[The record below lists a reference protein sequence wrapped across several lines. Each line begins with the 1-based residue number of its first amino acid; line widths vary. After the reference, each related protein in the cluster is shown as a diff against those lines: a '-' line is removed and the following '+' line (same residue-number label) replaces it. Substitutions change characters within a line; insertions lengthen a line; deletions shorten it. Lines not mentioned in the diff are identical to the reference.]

1 MTYRL
6 GMDAGGTFTDFVA
19 IDQAGQMLMAKTPST
34 PERPSAAIRAG
45 LEQLA
50 SMVKRDVHDLLANT
64 EIICHHGSTVALNAL
79 IQDRGVKAGLL
90 TTDGFRDTLEMR
102 LGHREDE
109 HLYDYSYP
117 PPKTLV
123 PRYLRLPVRE
133 RVDRHGEILTPLCE
147 EDVEKAIEVFRQENV
162 EAVAVCFLWS
172 FLNPIHERRV
182 GEILR
187 AALPEVYISLS
198 VDVLPQIRDYDRTST
213 TVLNAYLGPV
223 VGRYINDIESLFHD
237 LGHTGQVRYVQSN
250 GGVAAA
256 DLVSEKPVAALNS
269 GPASGPIAGL
279 FFGRMQGWEN
289 IITVDM
295 GGTSFDICLVESGQ
309 PTMVKNVDVHRYR
322 VGVPMIDIHTLGAGG
337 GSIAWID
344 PGGILRV
351 GPQSA
356 EAVPGPA
363 CYMRG
368 GSQPTVTDA
377 DVVLGYLNP
386 DHLLGGQMLIHRT
399 AAEKAISEHV
409 AEPLGLS
416 LTEAALGIYQVVN
429 HNMIAGIR
437 TVSIER
443 GHDPRDFVLVAAGG
457 GGAVHVGQI
466 AQELEIRN
474 VLIPKV
480 ASVFCAFGQLIADVR
495 HDHLQTFI
503 TKWADV
509 TTEQLNVL
517 LDNLEKEGRLGL
529 TREGVEDD
537 QIYFTRT
544 ADLRYIG
551 QIHEVTIDLPWTRAT
566 TQSDLAQV
574 EELLHRKH
582 EALYTYSEPDSVIEV
597 VNFGVTAWGRVP
609 PVKVASAD
617 YIGADAESAKQGLR
631 QFCVTGEESSIPV
644 NVYDGDKIAAGNVIE
659 GPAVVEEV
667 TTTIVVFPDWELT
680 YDGRGFYLMT
690 YKGD

>member
-1 MTYRL
+1 MSYWL
-6 GMDAGGTFTDFVA
+6 GIDTGGTFTDFVA
-19 IDQAGQMLMAKTPST
+19 VDKSGHLCMAKTPST
-34 PERPSAAIRAG
+34 PEKPSAAIRAG
-45 LEQLA
+45 LEQLSGQLNTNVREFLADA
-50 SMVKRDVHDLLANT
+50 SMVV
-64 EIICHHGSTVALNAL
+64 HHGSTAALNAL
-79 IQDRGVKAGLL
+79 IQHKGAKTSLL
-90 TTDGFRDTLEMR
+90 TTAGFRDFLEMR
-102 LGHREDE
+102 EGYKERR
-109 HLYDYSYP
+109 YDFSYP
-117 PPKTLV
+117 PPTILV
-123 PRYLRLPVRE
+123 PRYLRLPVQE

-187 AALPEVYISLS
+187 AALPEAYISLS
-198 VDVLPQIRDYDRTST
+198 VDVLPQIRPYERTST
-213 TVLNAYLGPV
+213 TVLNAYLGPNV
-223 VGRYINDIESLFHD
+223 RRYISDIDSLFRE
-237 LGHTGQVRYVQSN
+237 LGYSGELRYVQSN
-250 GGVAAA
+250 GGVASREI
-256 DLVSEKPVAALNS
+256 VTRKPVAALNS

-363 CYMRG
+363 CYMSG

-409 AEPLGLS
+409 AKPLGLS

-457 GGAVHVGQI
+457 GGAVHIGRI

-495 HDHLQTFI
+495 HDYGRSYLA
-503 TKWADV
+503 KWKEADYD
-509 TTEQLNVL
+509 L
-517 LDNLEKEGRLGL
+517 LKNQFVEMEDEGRKVLATEGL
-529 TREGVEDD
+529 SDD
-537 QIYFTRT
+537 DIYTT
-544 ADLRYIG
+544 WTLDLRYRG
-551 QIHEVTIDLPWTRAT
+551 QIYEVSVELPQDQKGSRIEPE
-566 TQSDLAQV
+566 QV
-574 EELLHRKH
+574 ERLFHKKH
-582 EALYTYSEPDSVIEV
+582 EALYTYRDNYSEIEV
-597 VNFGVTAWGRVP
+597 VNLGVATSGRVP
-609 PVKVASAD
+609 EIRLDVDTRNGKHAT
-617 YIGADAESAKQGLR
+617 DAIA
-631 QFCVTGEESSIPV
+631 GERS
-644 NVYDGDKIAAGNVIE
+644 VYFNEYREYVSVSVFNGDQVQHGNIID
-659 GPAVVEEV
+659 GPAIVEEV
-667 TTTIVVFPDWELT
+667 TTAIVVLPDWRLKF
-680 YDGRGFYLMT
+680 DGRGYYIMSFEG
-690 YKGD
+690 GDK